1 MVFQTSTTIFRY
13 IQNAFT
19 LTEKDQ
25 LKLKNLAQNYNCEI
39 NKINIETKKE
49 LIILPKEKNVTT
61 SKYITNESNQY
72 YFSLAIWRKLSM
84 SHNTIEIH
92 KSYGLI
98 VDITIISTT
107 AYGIKEKI
115 DPKYG
120 NGYFESDTGK
130 RIYQI
135 DKQNTQQQCLDLI
148 GSIASVN
155 QAKQKYELMS
165 DIERQRILL
174 YTDKSECD
182 GQLSTSSTQISDSYN
197 IILNCCFD
205 DKILVR
211 HLANS
216 LADEG
221 YHVSMTFS
229 DKTPSTIG
237 SKFNKTYLIIICFS
251 SNYSENSNCMTS
263 LNITISSGKEYL
275 PIMLMRSSLNHDDN

>member
-1 MVFQTSTTIFRY
+1 
-13 IQNAFT
+13 
-19 LTEKDQ
+19 
-25 LKLKNLAQNYNCEI
+25 
-39 NKINIETKKE
+39 TKKE

-92 KSYGLI
+92 KSYGLT

-120 NGYFESDTGK
+120 NGYFESGTGK

-155 QAKQKYELMS
+155 QAKQKYELML

-221 YHVSMTFS
+221 YHVSMAYS
-229 DKTPSTIG
+229 DKTPSIIG
-237 SKFNKTYLIIICFS
+237 SKYNKTYLIIICFS

-263 LNITISSGKEYL
+263 LNTTISSGKEYL
-275 PIMLMRSSLNHDDN
+275 PIMLMRSSLNHDDDWPQIMNTEE

>member
-1 MVFQTSTTIFRY
+1 
-13 IQNAFT
+13 
-19 LTEKDQ
+19 
-25 LKLKNLAQNYNCEI
+25 
-39 NKINIETKKE
+39 
-49 LIILPKEKNVTT
+49 
-61 SKYITNESNQY
+61 
-72 YFSLAIWRKLSM
+72 
-84 SHNTIEIH
+84 
-92 KSYGLI
+92 
-98 VDITIISTT
+98 
-107 AYGIKEKI
+107 
-115 DPKYG
+115 
-120 NGYFESDTGK
+120 
-130 RIYQI
+130 
-135 DKQNTQQQCLDLI
+135 
-148 GSIASVN
+148 
-155 QAKQKYELMS
+155 
-165 DIERQRILL
+165 
-174 YTDKSECD
+174 
-182 GQLSTSSTQISDSYN
+182 TQISDSYN